1 MASVGPEVDASSVN
15 ADALPSVAPVVE
27 FVLEYTTAVNAP
39 SLRSVPVAEQ
49 VSVSVMLG
57 DDGLTDTALMVGS
70 VFWTVAVAVV
80 ESLPPYPSLTEAVQV
95 MVSPTLASDGVSVK
109 EAELPN
115 MVVPFVH
122 S

>member
-15 ADALPSVAPVVE
+15 VDALPSVSPVVE
-27 FVLEYTTAVNAP
+27 FVHEYTTAVNAP

-49 VSVSVMLG
+49 VSVSDMLG
-57 DDGLTDTALMVGS
+57 DDGLTVTALMVGS

-80 ESLPPYPSLTEAVQV
+80 ESLPPYPSLTLAVQV
-95 MVSPTLASDGVSVK
+95 MVSTTPASDGVSVK

>member
-1 MASVGPEVDASSVN
+1 MASPGPEVEASSASV
-15 ADALPSVAPVVE
+15 DALPSVANVVL
-27 FVLEYTTAVNAP
+27 FFQEYTAVNAP

-80 ESLPPYPSLTEAVQV
+80 ESLPPYPSSTLAVQV
-95 MVSPTLASDGVSVK
+95 MVSPTAASDGVSVK
-109 EAELPN
+109 EAELPKT
-115 MVVPFVH
+115 VVPFVH
-122 S
+122 L

>member
-1 MASVGPEVDASSVN
+1 MASPGPDVDASSANV
-15 ADALPSVAPVVE
+15 DALPSVSPVVE
-27 FVLEYTTAVNAP
+27 LLQEYTAVSAP

-49 VSVSVMLG
+49 VSVSEIDG

-80 ESLPPYPSLTEAVQV
+80 ESLPPYPSITEAVQV
-95 MVSPTLASDGVSVK
+95 MVSLTDASDGVSVK
-109 EAELPN
+109 EAELPKT
-115 MVVPFVH
+115 VVPFVH